1 MQKRLLSVFI
11 TAILGSCA
19 LTGCQNAPEASAD
32 SDVYRAKSA
41 LESEVENIASEKSD
55 RNTAEAGETMKERY
69 DALVGTE
76 ENGIWICAEI
86 EMVPQTVQ
94 TLILRE
100 RDDFDEVKLKELL
113 GSENVRNITAEY
125 LEQQEKELN
134 ELDEDE
140 KPKEFPHLGDDTFLI
155 LSDGQKEAS
164 FKWNTCVSYENKDLK
179 QKCSQ
184 IYKVAPEIDVTGNG
198 ESVSAKFSL
207 DHAEE
212 MLLEKL
218 AALDE
223 TDIYPAQIYYYE
235 LDDIAFYRMDFSPV
249 YEGIGVANEF
259 GQWRYGEVLPM
270 GTAWVTEEGVA
281 SMDLGYNGGYCG
293 KITEQSENRIM
304 TFSQVTE
311 VLSAYLKSGTLLGNS
326 EEKLTEVEL
335 VYYPIFQDSELLL
348 TPAWHIFVPLDDM
361 VDALDSGDAIWQKV
375 FEEGAAWNIY
385 LDAVTG
391 ELIKVE

>member
-1 MQKRLLSVFI
+1 MKIRLSSVFI
-11 TAILGSCA
+11 TTILGICT
-19 LTGCQNAPEASAD
+19 LTGCQNAPEVSAD

-55 RNTAEAGETMKERY
+55 MNTAEAGEMMKERY

-76 ENGIWICAEI
+76 ENGIWICAGI
-86 EMVPQTVQ
+86 ETVPQTVQ
-94 TLILRE
+94 TLTLRE

-113 GSENVRNITAEY
+113 GSENVRDITAEY
-125 LEQQEKELN
+125 LEQQGKELN

-164 FKWNTCVSYENKDLK
+164 FKWNTCVSYENEDLK

-184 IYKVAPEIDVTGNG
+184 IYKVAPEIDITRNG
-198 ESVSAKFSL
+198 ESTSAKFSL

-218 AALDE
+218 AVLDE
-223 TDIYPAQIYYYE
+223 TGIYPAQIYYYE
-235 LDDIAFYRMDFSPV
+235 LDDTAFYRMDFSPI

-311 VLSAYLKSGTLLGNS
+311 VLSAYLKSGTLWGNS
-326 EEKLTEVEL
+326 EAKLTEVEL
-335 VYYPIFQDSELLL
+335 VYYPIFQDSELRL
-348 TPAWHIFVPLDDM
+348 TPSWHIFVPLDYM
-361 VDALDSGDAIWQKV
+361 IDALDSGDAIWQKV

>member
-1 MQKRLLSVFI
+1 MKKRVFSVLI
-11 TAILGSCA
+11 TAIWGSCA

-32 SDVYRAKSA
+32 SDVYRAKSG
-41 LESEVENIASEKSD
+41 LESEVEHIASEKSD
-55 RNTAEAGETMKERY
+55 RNMAEAGETMKERY

-86 EMVPQTVQ
+86 ETVPQTVR

-125 LEQQEKELN
+125 LEQQEKERN

-140 KPKEFPHLGDDTFLI
+140 KPKEFPHLGDDTFFI

-164 FKWNTCVSYENKDLK
+164 FKWNTCVSYVNEDLK

-198 ESVSAKFSL
+198 ESASAKFSL

-218 AALDE
+218 AVLDE

-235 LDDIAFYRMDFSPV
+235 LGDIAFYKIDFSPV

-259 GQWRYGEVLPM
+259 G
-270 GTAWVTEEGVA
+270 
-281 SMDLGYNGGYCG
+281 C
-293 KITEQSENRIM
+293 
-304 TFSQVTE
+304 
-311 VLSAYLKSGTLLGNS
+311 
-326 EEKLTEVEL
+326 
-335 VYYPIFQDSELLL
+335 
-348 TPAWHIFVPLDDM
+348 
-361 VDALDSGDAIWQKV
+361 
-375 FEEGAAWNIY
+375 
-385 LDAVTG
+385 
-391 ELIKVE
+391 